1 MSAPISMQACVA
13 ALRAELA
20 GADFVAATELDGP
33 TARIRFIGHFQDEE
47 VVWDA
52 HLVALAE
59 TVPEAPQFLDIGRS
73 TARGVPIRIGLNV
86 PRIDRPT
93 VMKTLIMVRNY
104 KLLRAGRHEF
114 GPHGPAA
121 LSRANIRSGE

>member
-1 MSAPISMQACVA
+1 MQACVA

-20 GADFVAATELDGP
+20 GADFVAVTDLDGP
-33 TARIRFIGHFQDEE
+33 AARIRFIGRFQNEE

-52 HLVALAE
+52 HLIALA
-59 TVPEAPQFLDIGRS
+59 PLAAEAPQFLDIGS
-73 TARGVPIRIGLNV
+73 PDIHGVPIRIGLDV

-104 KLLRAGRHEF
+104 KLLRPGRHEF

-121 LSRANIRSGE
+121 RSRATIRPGD